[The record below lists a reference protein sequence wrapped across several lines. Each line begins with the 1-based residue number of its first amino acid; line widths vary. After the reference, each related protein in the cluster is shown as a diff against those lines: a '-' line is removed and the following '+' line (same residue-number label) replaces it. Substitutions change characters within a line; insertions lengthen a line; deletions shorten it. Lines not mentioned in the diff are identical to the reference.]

1 MIYGVLSCDNEVL
14 NRHKY
19 HAGRFVLSRTF
30 CAAGHNLAAGI
41 LTRSQVR
48 DTIREAHAATLM
60 AATEEDQAYFAEVAE
75 HFTNALREMR

>member
-1 MIYGVLSCDNEVL
+1 MIEAVLRSADEVL
-14 NRHKY
+14 NQHKY

-41 LTRSQVR
+41 LTRSQVC

-60 AATEEDQAYFAEVAE
+60 AATEEDQAYFTEVVE
-75 HFTNALREMR
+75 HFTNALLELR